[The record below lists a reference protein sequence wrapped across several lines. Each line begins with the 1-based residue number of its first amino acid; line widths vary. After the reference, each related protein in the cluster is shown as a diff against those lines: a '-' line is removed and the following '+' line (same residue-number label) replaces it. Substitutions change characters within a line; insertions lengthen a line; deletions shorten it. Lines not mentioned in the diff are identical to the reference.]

1 MKKQFSFMAFAI
13 NLVMAFIVSLLV
25 SNFIEINPFLTA
37 IGITA
42 VHLAVTYFV
51 PMREKGML
59 QQGLLTEV
67 WVSDLAENPVPDNS
81 FIGQSQDL
89 SAYVNSNK
97 SNWAEAGVE
106 PSVHED
112 YFRTDNGELPVQAIN
127 DIPHEAILKI
137 YSTSQTRHN
146 SLIEAELAYDK
157 RSSIIKRH
165 RAALA
170 KEMAKRTAYAWGA
183 VTNDKHNKILNLS
196 ASDSVID
203 ALIDMQAF
211 FQDLDVD
218 MDGMN
223 IILTSDHLARIR
235 KEDKKLYKEIKS
247 EKGATLYD
255 FKIFSY
261 SQTPFYTQSGEKK
274 PWGASVEQADKKASI
289 IWHSDEVFRCFGET
303 EMYTTLGHSG
313 YQADMI
319 SFAQRAL
326 TGKIRGNAPKYF
338 GAIL

>member
-1 MKKQFSFMAFAI
+1 M
-13 NLVMAFIVSLLV
+13 
-25 SNFIEINPFLTA
+25 IE
-37 IGITA
+37 
-42 VHLAVTYFV
+42 
-51 PMREKGML
+51 
-59 QQGLLTEV
+59 
-67 WVSDLAENPVPDNS
+67 
-81 FIGQSQDL
+81 
-89 SAYVNSNK
+89 
-97 SNWAEAGVE
+97 
-106 PSVHED
+106 
-112 YFRTDNGELPVQAIN
+112 
-127 DIPHEAILKI
+127 
-137 YSTSQTRHN
+137 
-146 SLIEAELAYDK
+146 
-157 RSSIIKRH
+157 
-165 RAALA
+165 
-170 KEMAKRTAYAWGA
+170 
-183 VTNDKHNKILNLS
+183 
-196 ASDSVID
+196 

-247 EKGATLYD
+247 EKGVTLYD

-274 PWGASVEQADKKASI
+274 PWGASVEQTDKKASI